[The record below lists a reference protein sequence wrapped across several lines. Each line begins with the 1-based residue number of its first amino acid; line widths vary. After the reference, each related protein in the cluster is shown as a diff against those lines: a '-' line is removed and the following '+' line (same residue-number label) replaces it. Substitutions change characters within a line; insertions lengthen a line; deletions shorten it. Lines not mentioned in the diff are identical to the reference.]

1 MVVWWTKHQLGQK
14 TTRHT
19 PKHTPQGASRLVCG
33 ECVCDVWHVH
43 ISPTCIRQLATSGTF
58 ERCHGSVVDQAP
70 TWPKNNT
77 PYSQTHAT
85 RCISTRVWVVCV
97 RRVARAHLANMFTST
112 RPVPPVLKVFS
123 QRGALPTN
131 LAKKQHAI
139 LPNTRHKVH
148 LDSCVVSVCATCGT
162 CTSRQHAY
170 AHSPHLARLKG
181 VMVVWWT
188 KHQLGQKTTCHTP
201 THTLQSASRLVCG
214 ECPD

>member
-43 ISPTCIRQLATSGTF
+43 ISPTCIRPLATSGTF
-58 ERCHGSVVDQAP
+58 ERCHGSVV
-70 TWPKNNT
+70 
-77 PYSQTHAT
+77 
-85 RCISTRVWVVCV
+85 
-97 RRVARAHLANMFTST
+97 
-112 RPVPPVLKVFS
+112 
-123 QRGALPTN
+123 
-131 LAKKQHAI
+131 AKKQHAI

-170 AHSPHLARLKG
+170 VHSPRLARLKG

-188 KHQLGQKTTCHTP
+188 KHQLGQKTTRHTP
-201 THTLQSASRLVCG
+201 KHTPQGASRLVCG
-214 ECPD
+214 ECVCDVWHVHISRACIRPLATSGTFERCHGSVVAKKQHAILPNTRHKVHLDSCVVS